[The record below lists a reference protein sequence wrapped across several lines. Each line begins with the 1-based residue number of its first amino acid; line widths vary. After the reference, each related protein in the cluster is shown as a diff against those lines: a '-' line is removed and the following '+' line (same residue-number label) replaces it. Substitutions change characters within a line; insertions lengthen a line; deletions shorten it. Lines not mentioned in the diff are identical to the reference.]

1 MMRYGAPSSIV
12 CSRHPADNIHTFTEA
27 MTSNQ
32 HRIYDVD
39 LVCVKKEDKAKRFPL
54 ATPLAKVTWASRVCP
69 IIVPRHV
76 SHFVLITTR
85 HMSSASRVIV

>member
-76 SHFVLITTR
+76 SHFVLITR